1 MAEKTLEDRHLA
13 ELHALAAELD
23 VPTFRKLGRS
33 ELVAAIRKRGGDDVG
48 PSGSDASESKPA
60 EPRSPDTR
68 RGEARS
74 SGSESSARGGARRR
88 GRGRRRGAGADKPT
102 PRSRDSDPGSAEP
115 DEELGDEETE
125 PVEGILDVMPR
136 RYGFLRLSGL
146 ESTDGDVYISAS
158 QIRRCELVSGD
169 RVSGPARQPRRGER
183 HPALVH
189 VDTVNG
195 EPPETE
201 RGKFEDLTPVPP
213 TRRIDLSSASSGS
226 PEADML
232 LRGVDLLSPLALGQR
247 VLVQASARSGRTT
260 LLRGLAK
267 VLAERARDSDS
278 SIVTIV
284 ALIDERPE
292 EATRWRQE
300 VEGAELSIATAEM
313 RPGEQVASVELAL
326 ARAKR
331 MVESGTDV
339 VLIVDS
345 LSRLAV
351 AQKDAGPAKALFG
364 SGRETSEPGAGSLTV
379 VATLLEDGEDDDGPL
394 RAVQT
399 TESAVIRL
407 DPELAAAGIVPALD
421 HAATRCIGEAEL
433 RGDDELAAIR
443 TLRERLEGRETAD
456 AARELG
462 KLLSDSADNAE
473 LLRGL

>member
-13 ELHALAAELD
+13 ELHALAAKLD
-23 VPTFRKLGRS
+23 VPTFRKLGR
-33 ELVAAIRKRGGDDVG
+33 EDLVAAIRKQGGDDVD
-48 PSGSDASESKPA
+48 SIASEASASKPA
-60 EPRSPDTR
+60 ESRSSETG
-68 RGEARS
+68 RGRARS
-74 SGSESSARGGARRR
+74 SDSDSSSKGTRGRR
-88 GRGRRRGAGADKPT
+88 GRGRSRGAGGDKQPS
-102 PRSRDSDPGSAEP
+102 RGRDSEPRDSGS
-115 DEELGDEETE
+115 DEGVGDEETE

-146 ESTDGDVYISAS
+146 ESADGDVYISAS

-169 RVSGPARQPRRGER
+169 RVAGPARKPRRGER

-195 EPPETE
+195 VAPETE

-213 TRRIDLSSASSGS
+213 TRRVDLSSPSSGS
-226 PEADML
+226 TDADIL
-232 LRGVDLLSPLALGQR
+232 LRAVDLLSPLALGQR

-267 VLAERARDSDS
+267 VLAEKGAGSDS

-292 EATRWRQE
+292 EATRWREE

-331 MVESGTDV
+331 TVESGTDV

-364 SGRETSEPGAGSLTV
+364 SGRETSEAGAGSLTV
-379 VATLLEDGEDDDGPL
+379 IATFLEDGEDDDGPL

-407 DPELAAAGIVPALD
+407 DPELAAAGVVPALD
-421 HAATRCIGEAEL
+421 HAATRCAGEAEL
-433 RGDDELAAIR
+433 RSAEELASIR
-443 TLRERLEGRETAD
+443 SLRERLAGREAAD
-456 AARELG
+456 AARELADLIKG
-462 KLLSDSADNAE
+462 SADNAE
-473 LLRGL
+473 LLRDL